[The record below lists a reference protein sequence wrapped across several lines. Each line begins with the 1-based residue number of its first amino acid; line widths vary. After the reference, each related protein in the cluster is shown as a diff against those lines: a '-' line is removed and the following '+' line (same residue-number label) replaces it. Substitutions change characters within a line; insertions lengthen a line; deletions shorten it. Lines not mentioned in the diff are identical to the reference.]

1 MKYSELIELY
11 KTGKLPEE
19 TRQQVEQDIERQQA
33 ISEYLFD
40 TEEIPDLDE
49 FTSNYTGE
57 STDESD
63 SEDVKFIRIVRKSIH
78 KAFIKMGVIVGAVLL
93 AIVLFVIFALPRIV
107 NLFYYDPTKLVK
119 SEDAESIKFE
129 LDMAVYTELN
139 LPGKYRDYVIADSE
153 GYGEYTFN
161 IINYAPYTEA
171 DKNVAGKI
179 ERNQLVMYEPDLL
192 NAPAAN
198 VFEREIPGVEDNI
211 VSNFE
216 LNGAAGSVENA
227 FAELENLK
235 ENETYL
241 TFITLNDVV
250 SYTEFVEI
258 SEKMPENFY
267 PIWCAICME
276 NENGYYINRNIG
288 FNFAVTCRNLA
299 FDKEKYPNLTRFE
312 LRTTVPID
320 EIPSESDTTTH
331 VVSMLRYMADQDDFW
346 KLMGGNGDKY
356 SEIADNVEQ
365 NGLNIY
371 GYVAVADKAAIM
383 EWSKNDSVAYIYTCT
398 QY

>member
-49 FTSNYTGE
+49 FTSNYIGE

-179 ERNQLVMYEPDLL
+179 ERNKLVMYEPDLL

-198 VFEREIPGVEDNI
+198 VFEREIPRVEDNI

>member
-49 FTSNYTGE
+49 FTSNHIGE

-153 GYGEYTFN
+153 GYGEYIFN

-179 ERNQLVMYEPDLL
+179 ERNKLVMYEPDLL

>member
-49 FTSNYTGE
+49 FTSNYIGE
-57 STDESD
+57 STDDSD

-179 ERNQLVMYEPDLL
+179 ERNKLVMYEPDLL

-216 LNGAAGSVENA
+216 LNGAAGSVENT

>member
-49 FTSNYTGE
+49 FTSNYIGE

-93 AIVLFVIFALPRIV
+93 AIVIFVIFALPRIV

-179 ERNQLVMYEPDLL
+179 ERNKLVMYEPDLL

-227 FAELENLK
+227 FAELDNLK
-235 ENETYL
+235 DNETYL

-312 LRTTVPID
+312 LKTTVPID
-320 EIPSESDTTTH
+320 EIPSESVTTTH

>member
-11 KTGKLPEE
+11 KIGKLPEE

-49 FTSNYTGE
+49 FTSNDVGE
-57 STDESD
+57 STDETA

-93 AIVLFVIFALPRIV
+93 AVVLFVIFALPRIA
-107 NLFYYDPTKLVK
+107 NLFYYDPTELVK
-119 SEDAESIKFE
+119 NEDAESIKLE

-153 GYGEYTFN
+153 GYGKYTFN
-161 IINYAPYTEA
+161 IINYAPYTET
-171 DKNVAGKI
+171 DRTVVGKI
-179 ERNQLVMYEPDLL
+179 ERNKLVMYEPDLL

-241 TFITLNDVV
+241 AFITLNDVV

-288 FNFAVTCRNLA
+288 FNFDVTCRNLA
-299 FDKEKYPNLTRFE
+299 FDKEKYPNLTHFE
-312 LRTTVPID
+312 LTTTVPID
-320 EIPSESDTTTH
+320 KIPSESDTNTH
-331 VVSMLRYMADQDDFW
+331 VVSMLRYMADQDDFLT
-346 KLMGGNGDKY
+346 LMGEKGDVY
-356 SEIADNVEQ
+356 SKIADNVEQ

-371 GYVAVADKAAIM
+371 GYVAVADKSAIT